1 MTSRTAVVLG
11 SGIVGGSVLT
21 SNRDSLFGDLTS
33 TLGFKSSQPLSL
45 GAPSTE
51 IVQLRGMMQSL
62 TTQVEHLANT
72 QRHSHAVIVS
82 SSQPTTVLGVPLWK
96 VVGLA
101 GVTGAIYM
109 KVYGYEMRDLVY
121 VSKKHF
127 DSATAVL
134 KQQYE
139 QLEQAVELV
148 KVDLLQRIGL
158 VETKVTDARD
168 SINAKID
175 LEVGKIDRNMTDLS
189 AGLEQVDQKMNS
201 TALRIDNIALDVTDV
216 KNAIG
221 NFSSELDTRFAPVYK
236 EVGLFKEETSRS
248 HEALSSEINNIHSKV
263 DDLTR
268 TTQSLFFGLEKQS
281 KGIGLLCDFVY
292 QSQSN
297 PNAAPSLIEDLQEYA
312 KSTSNQGITRTQSA
326 SRLKKKSAEGL
337 AGVRAAALPIT
348 AN

>member
-1 MTSRTAVVLG
+1 MASKVLMLG
-11 SGIVGGSVLT
+11 SGVVGGSFLT
-21 SNRDSLFGDLTS
+21 QNRDILGDWASSYGL
-33 TLGFKSSQPLSL
+33 KSPQSLSL

-51 IVQLRGMMQSL
+51 IVQIRGMMQSL

-82 SSQPTTVLGVPLWK
+82 NNQPTTVLGVPLWK

-127 DSATAVL
+127 DSATAAL

-175 LEVGKIDRNMTDLS
+175 LEVGKIDRNITDLS
-189 AGLEQVDQKMNS
+189 AGLEQVDQKMDS
-201 TALRIDNIALDVTDV
+201 TALRIDGIAIDVTDV

-221 NFSSELDTRFAPVYK
+221 NISSELDTRFAPVYK

-263 DDLTR
+263 DDLAR
-268 TTQSLFFGLEKQS
+268 TTQNLFFGLEKQS

-297 PNAAPSLIEDLQEYA
+297 PTTTPSLIEELQEYA
-312 KSTSNQGITRTQSA
+312 RSTSNQGLTRTQSA
-326 SRLKKKSAEGL
+326 SRLKKKSMEGL
-337 AGVRAAALPIT
+337 AGMKATAALPIT